1 MAAPATLSLGSRVT
15 AAQPRRLIAE
25 RPGLLEVTTQT
36 GDLEH
41 MAAVSREL
49 GFQDLGTSVH
59 LVAELAELVIH

>member
-1 MAAPATLSLGSRVT
+1 VT